1 MDYEKIYILFYLF
14 IFFFLLIILEK
25 IIQTIERAHQLTDI
39 WTIQYNQ
46 RLNEKDTCN
55 QFLT

>member
-1 MDYEKIYILFYLF
+1 MKKYIFYF
-14 IFFFLLIILEK
+14 IFFLLIILEK